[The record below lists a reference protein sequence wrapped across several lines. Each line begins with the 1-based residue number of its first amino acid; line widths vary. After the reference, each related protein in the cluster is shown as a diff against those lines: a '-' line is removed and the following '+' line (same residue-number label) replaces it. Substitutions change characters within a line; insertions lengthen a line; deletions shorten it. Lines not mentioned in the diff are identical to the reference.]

1 MLEGVF
7 EPPLPGSDFVIP
19 PDTPAWAGVFISP
32 DRPCQQQYRECAAG
46 GQCPVGDYE
55 ENAPGQREI
64 EGAVTGRPA
73 RTKPSRSSL
82 SLVSVVLVGSAAG
95 TPGGPIPMLFTPVV
109 AR

>member
-19 PDTPAWAGVFISP
+19 PYAPAWAGAFISP
-32 DRPCQQQYRECAAG
+32 DRPCQQQYRECAAV

-55 ENAPGQREI
+55 ENAPGQRGI
-64 EGAVTGRPA
+64 KGPGVGRPA
-73 RTKPSRSSL
+73 RTKPSRSPL
-82 SLVSVVLVGSAAG
+82 PLVSVACVGTAAG

-109 AR
+109 GR